1 MSRATI
7 LWLLAAALP
16 SAAGA
21 AVPGWQ
27 RWSIP
32 ETGAYALRY
41 LPAALDQTQPAPVVV
56 FLHGAGSSPEAW
68 QGLLEPV
75 AEGAGCVLV
84 MTKATSYLGFGVGA
98 DDLTIALALD
108 RLRAE
113 VAVDEARLSI
123 AGHSAGGA
131 YAAVLAYAARSR
143 FAGVF
148 ILGAP
153 YRTVLTLADPDYVA
167 PLLMYYGT
175 ADPNFTG
182 ASYSALVGQWQ
193 RLGVPWQEEIAP
205 GFGHS
210 GWPPTT
216 LADGFAFLLAQSYHT
231 AAGCVPTS
239 TRLCLG
245 EGRFAV
251 TATFRTA
258 AGATGSAH
266 VSEARTRDSGLF
278 WFFSAENW
286 ELQVKVLDACAV
298 NDRFW
303 VFAAGSTDVEV
314 RLEVEDLVTGVTYSH
329 LQPGGVPAPALTDTG
344 ALATCP

>member
-1 MSRATI
+1 MKRLVI
-7 LWLLAAALP
+7 LSLLALAIPWAAP
-16 SAAGA
+16 AAT
-21 AVPGWQ
+21 PGWQ

-32 ETGAYALRY
+32 ETGVYALRY
-41 LPAALDQTQPAPVVV
+41 LPATLDQTQPVPVIV
-56 FLHGAGSSPEAW
+56 FLHGSGSSPEAW
-68 QGLLEPV
+68 QGLLQGE
-75 AEGAGCVLV
+75 ADAAGCVLV
-84 MTKATSYLGFGVGA
+84 MTKATSNLGFGVGA
-98 DDLTIALALD
+98 DDRTIALALD

-113 VAVDEARLSI
+113 LPVDEARISI

-131 YAAVLAYAARSR
+131 YAAVLAYAARTR

-153 YRTVLTLADPDYVA
+153 YRTVLALADPDYVA

-175 ADPNFTG
+175 TDPNFTG

-216 LADGFAFLLAQSYHT
+216 LADGFTFLLAQRYGT
-231 AAGCVPTS
+231 AGGCVPTP

-245 EGRFAV
+245 DGRFAV
-251 TATFRTA
+251 TASFRTA
-258 AGATGSAH
+258 GGATGAAR
-266 VSEARTRDSGLF
+266 VAEERTRDSGLF
-278 WFFSAENW
+278 WFFQADNW
-286 ELQVKVLDACAV
+286 ELQVKVLDACV
-298 NDRFW
+298 INDRFW
-303 VFAAGSTDVEV
+303 VFAAGTTDVEV
-314 RLEVEDLVTGVTYSH
+314 ELEVEDLQAGVTYSH
-329 LQPGGVPAPALTDTG
+329 LQPGGASAPALTDTG